1 MGGKEMPPVEPNA
14 HIPDVERR
22 IRSGLLAGDPAAL
35 ELIWNHHADALLTVL
50 RGILFSRHDAED
62 ALQEVFLRIARKYRA
77 VAAARNLKGYLLRM
91 ARNAAIDQIHRLRR
105 IQARDR
111 AAQAD
116 WLVPETPR
124 PGDPEQGARLAGF
137 LQEVPEEQRTILLLK
152 VYQDLTFQEIAHQL
166 DISANTAA
174 SRFRYG
180 LAKLRALLGKDRP

>member
-1 MGGKEMPPVEPNA
+1 MEPNVD
-14 HIPDVERR
+14 ILDVERR

-35 ELIWNHHADALLTVL
+35 EWIWNQYAEAMFVVLL
-50 RGILFSRHDAED
+50 GILFSRQDAED

-77 VAAARNLKGYLLRM
+77 VASARNLKGYLLRM
-91 ARNAAIDQIHRLRR
+91 ARNAAIDQINRIRR
-105 IQARDR
+105 TRMRDL

-124 PGDPEQGARLAGF
+124 PNDPEQAARLTGC

-180 LAKLRALLGKDRP
+180 MAKLRALLGKDCP